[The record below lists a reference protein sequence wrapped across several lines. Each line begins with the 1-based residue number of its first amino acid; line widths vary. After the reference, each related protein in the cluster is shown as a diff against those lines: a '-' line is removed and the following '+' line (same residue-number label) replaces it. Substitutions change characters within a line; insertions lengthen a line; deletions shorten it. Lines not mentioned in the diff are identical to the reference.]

1 MEKFKKL
8 SKEEMK
14 NVTGGIVGHRV
25 HCVTPPD
32 DHIVGAD
39 ICPADG
45 GLALCHASGYYPA
58 YAYCT

>member
-1 MEKFKKL
+1 
-8 SKEEMK
+8 MK

-45 GLALCHASGYYPA
+45 GLALCHASGYYPT